1 MAFGMM
7 NVRRYVLLYTT
18 LIVLFINC
26 ISLHW
31 TMWSVATISMFMLT
45 LTDFMFFEDKEFW

>member
-1 MAFGMM
+1 MAFGIM